1 MELVQ
6 LSQPIIKGQPIPT
19 FGTETIK
26 KIKIIF
32 AVGMNFK
39 KWQFCDL
46 EDCVS
51 DDRKV
56 KLCRLL

>member
-19 FGTETIK
+19 FVAETIN
-26 KIKIIF
+26 KIRIIF

-46 EDCVS
+46 EVCVS

-56 KLCRLL
+56 KLCCLL